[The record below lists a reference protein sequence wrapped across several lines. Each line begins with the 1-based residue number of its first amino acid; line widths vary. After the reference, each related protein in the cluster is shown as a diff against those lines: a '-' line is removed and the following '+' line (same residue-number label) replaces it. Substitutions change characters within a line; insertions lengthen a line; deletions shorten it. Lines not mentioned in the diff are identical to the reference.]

1 MFDEINL
8 NAFISSAHAIDIKKQ
23 QQKQLQD
30 SVKNIRKANESVE
43 EYKIRMSKVLEENKA
58 AFSNQNTD
66 ILKQR
71 LENLD
76 VSSIAT
82 KNRVAIENLIKE
94 AQAIKALAQN
104 NKQNLENIDIVSL
117 NKTLE
122 LANAKLKSLQGNN
135 KNTNL
140 GSGIFADSFKRKE
153 KSNDLLDKLLKGKNK
168 NV

>member
-8 NAFISSAHAIDIKKQ
+8 NAFISSAHAVDIKKQ

-43 EYKIRMSKVLEENKA
+43 EYKIRMAKVLEENKA

-66 ILKQR
+66 VLKQR

-82 KNRVAIENLIKE
+82 KNRVAINL
-94 AQAIKALAQN
+94 LPC
-104 NKQNLENIDIVSL
+104 
-117 NKTLE
+117 LE
-122 LANAKLKSLQGNN
+122 LCL
-135 KNTNL
+135 
-140 GSGIFADSFKRKE
+140 R
-153 KSNDLLDKLLKGKNK
+153 
-168 NV
+168 